1 MLPTYLKFDVKQE
14 LKVKSFLCGFT
25 SKTTFLKAD
34 KLDSF
39 SCIFVTIQKYK
50 TVINFFKCLKARNH
64 AKTHSPSLM
73 YNIKTKIEKSFRWS
87 NEQNIQFKS
96 NQTNQFYQ
104 RKYKKQVLNFKCFK
118 LEITFCFTYLKFDIQ
133 LELKLKTILEGL
145 TNKTE
150 ANKVSGLIHF
160 QSQLKK
166 PAKTCLTL

>member
-34 KLDSF
+34 KSSSF
-39 SCIFVTIQKYK
+39 RCIFVAIQKYK
-50 TVINFFKCLKARNH
+50 TVTNFFKCLKARNH

-73 YNIKTKIEKSFRWS
+73 YNIKTKMEKSFRWS

-104 RKYKKQVLNFKCFK
+104 RKYKKQVLNFKRLKAEKANCS
-118 LEITFCFTYLKFDIQ
+118 TYLKFDVQHELQ
-133 LELKLKTILEGL
+133 L
-145 TNKTE
+145 
-150 ANKVSGLIHF
+150 
-160 QSQLKK
+160 
-166 PAKTCLTL
+166 